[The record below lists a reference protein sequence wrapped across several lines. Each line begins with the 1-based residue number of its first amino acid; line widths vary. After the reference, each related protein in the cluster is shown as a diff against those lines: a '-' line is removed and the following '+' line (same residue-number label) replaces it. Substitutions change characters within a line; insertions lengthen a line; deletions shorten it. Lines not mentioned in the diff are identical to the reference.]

1 MRPVPGSCSDAVFP
15 AVQVRNYPESVD
27 KYNVKPLAWSGPNR
41 DWQISEMTLTVLG
54 NQGKRSD
61 APILAGNHTKPV
73 KLDRT
78 TNQALNCIFVW
89 HALR

>member
-1 MRPVPGSCSDAVFP
+1 MFP

-27 KYNVKPLAWSGPNR
+27 NVKPLAWSGPNR

-78 TNQALNCIFVW
+78 TLASNQALNCIVVW